1 MPLTKI
7 SLKRFRCFEELEF
20 DLSPGINFFHG
31 PNGSGKTSILE
42 SIFLFSSGKSFKSS
56 NLSSLIRY
64 DDTNFNLKAFDSERG
79 YILEITKDL
88 SKPISVLLN
97 NTKTT
102 TSKLIREFPCTT
114 IHNNTF
120 SFADASPDFRRK
132 LLDRSIFVADENFSS
147 DWFSFYR
154 ALKQRN
160 SLLKSGY
167 INDISIWNES
177 VAKEGTSLTSY
188 RKNFFNK
195 TLNEFNNLIDILE
208 PEKVFTFLKSINI
221 KFYKGWDGDD
231 SLLNTLS
238 NNISS
243 DLKRRSTVF
252 GPHKADIKFLINNID
267 ARQLLSRGEQ
277 KFFSIMWCCAQNE
290 VLKKSYGVDP
300 SLIIDDIKSELDDRV
315 FWLLINLLKHN
326 RNQVIFSCIDDHFS
340 SKISAEFNE
349 FKKFHV
355 EQLG

>member
-64 DDTNFNLKAFDSERG
+64 DDTNFYLKAFDSERG

-88 SKPISVLLN
+88 AKPISVLLN

-154 ALKQRN
+154 ALK
-160 SLLKSGY
+160 L
-167 INDISIWNES
+167 
-177 VAKEGTSLTSY
+177 
-188 RKNFFNK
+188 
-195 TLNEFNNLIDILE
+195 
-208 PEKVFTFLKSINI
+208 
-221 KFYKGWDGDD
+221 
-231 SLLNTLS
+231 
-238 NNISS
+238 
-243 DLKRRSTVF
+243 
-252 GPHKADIKFLINNID
+252 
-267 ARQLLSRGEQ
+267 
-277 KFFSIMWCCAQNE
+277 
-290 VLKKSYGVDP
+290 
-300 SLIIDDIKSELDDRV
+300 SLIHI
-315 FWLLINLLKHN
+315 
-326 RNQVIFSCIDDHFS
+326 
-340 SKISAEFNE
+340 
-349 FKKFHV
+349 
-355 EQLG
+355 